1 MKNQGNQFRIE
12 GYFSLDK
19 GIKYFNTD
27 LLKDRPKWGLEPP
40 WVQFIYIYIYIF

>member
-12 GYFSLDK
+12 SYFSLDK

-27 LLKDRPKWGLEPP
+27 VLKDRPKWGPGTP
-40 WVQFIYIYIYIF
+40 RV